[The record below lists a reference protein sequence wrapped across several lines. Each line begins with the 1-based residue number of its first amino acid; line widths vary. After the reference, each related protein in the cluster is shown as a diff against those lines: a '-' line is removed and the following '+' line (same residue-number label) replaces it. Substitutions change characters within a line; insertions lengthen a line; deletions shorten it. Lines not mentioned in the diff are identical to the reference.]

1 MLSFPA
7 AAASIKRSFSK
18 LDLELKFQQV
28 LNVQTR
34 ETIIRKYS
42 YIIIE
47 YEKYQMAEDNYS
59 SRRKSAS

>member
-34 ETIIRKYS
+34 ESIVRKYS

-47 YEKYQMAEDNYS
+47 YEK
-59 SRRKSAS
+59 